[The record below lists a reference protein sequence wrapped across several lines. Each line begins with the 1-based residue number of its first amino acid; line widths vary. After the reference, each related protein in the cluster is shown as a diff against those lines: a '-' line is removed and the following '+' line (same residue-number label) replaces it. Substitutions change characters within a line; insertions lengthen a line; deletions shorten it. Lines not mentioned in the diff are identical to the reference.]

1 MLYILRNSLIHGNHP
16 VNRGVTS
23 SECPVCGGAID
34 PAMAASL
41 MTIYS
46 EPITSTSRSAAR
58 LVALPLPAALNMLM
72 IIGFILVAAV
82 ILLNIGERDY
92 SFAMAAGD

>member
-1 MLYILRNSLIHGNHP
+1 M
-16 VNRGVTS
+16 NRGVTS
-23 SECPVCGGAID
+23 SDCPVCGGGID

-46 EPITSTSRSAAR
+46 ESITSTSRSAAR

-72 IIGFILVAAV
+72 IVGVILVAAV
-82 ILLNIGERDY
+82 ILLNIGTRNY
-92 SFAMAAGD
+92 SFATAAGN